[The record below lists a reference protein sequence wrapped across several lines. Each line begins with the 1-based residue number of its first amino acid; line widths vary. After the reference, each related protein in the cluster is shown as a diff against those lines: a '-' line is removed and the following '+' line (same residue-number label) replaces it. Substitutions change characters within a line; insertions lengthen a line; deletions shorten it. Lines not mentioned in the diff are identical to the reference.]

1 MRTDDQGR
9 RLCSATAKS
18 TGQHCRAPAVI
29 GATICRMHGAAKGT
43 PGRDAADDLML
54 RELIGPALW
63 KLKEMLH
70 SKDTPP
76 AVMLSVVREIL
87 DRSGYSETARISR
100 AQLENELQELEAELT
115 PDERQSYRHTYS
127 VPEADGVAH
136 ECELCT
142 R

>member
-1 MRTDDQGR
+1 
-9 RLCSATAKS
+9 
-18 TGQHCRAPAVI
+18 
-29 GATICRMHGAAKGT
+29 
-43 PGRDAADDLML
+43 ML

-76 AVMLSVVREIL
+76 AVMLSVVREIM

-115 PDERQSYRHTYS
+115 PDERQAYRHKWS
-127 VPEADGVAH
+127 VPEPDGLAH
-136 ECELCT
+136 ECELCIGT
-142 R
+142 D